1 MLIDSFPQIV
11 KSAIFIEI
19 GFSDVGV
26 HQGDELRLVQT
37 EIRDDGRNFFVLG
50 LRFVVGQ
57 VIAEGAAGVDL
68 HITALDVVEK
78 DFSNFLVFLGERCK
92 RAVQIGQGDFL
103 GLFVF
108 TLQDFQILR
117 KARVHVVG
125 VDLAGV
131 DFGDVAIDV
140 ERNAFAPTAST
151 HAKFF
156 VTLKK
161 RQILMVANG
170 ELDLPL
176 GIFVELIN
184 WFLPRKPS
192 QNFIVRCITCG
203 FIRQYL
209 YMTTE
214 PKTKIQNG
222 TKPVKSLT
230 NVLVQSEHVRGMV
243 EEAAEE
249 LSTVNKVLKQE
260 IAERGS
266 LPEVENAI
274 QKNKTV
280 EIKVEE
286 AAEELLVVNQA
297 LENEVNERHLLE
309 HQLAAA
315 EKQEKAARH
324 VSFHDPLTGLPNRV
338 LFNDRLEHG
347 LAQAKRHNWT
357 LAVMFMDLNGFKGI
371 NDTYGHD
378 TGDSVLRT
386 ISQRLKEN
394 RVLTTP
400 SAVTAEMSF
409 CTC

>member
-1 MLIDSFPQIV
+1 
-11 KSAIFIEI
+11 
-19 GFSDVGV
+19 
-26 HQGDELRLVQT
+26 
-37 EIRDDGRNFFVLG
+37 
-50 LRFVVGQ
+50 
-57 VIAEGAAGVDL
+57 
-68 HITALDVVEK
+68 
-78 DFSNFLVFLGERCK
+78 
-92 RAVQIGQGDFL
+92 
-103 GLFVF
+103 
-108 TLQDFQILR
+108 
-117 KARVHVVG
+117 
-125 VDLAGV
+125 
-131 DFGDVAIDV
+131 
-140 ERNAFAPTAST
+140 
-151 HAKFF
+151 
-156 VTLKK
+156 
-161 RQILMVANG
+161 
-170 ELDLPL
+170 
-176 GIFVELIN
+176 
-184 WFLPRKPS
+184 
-192 QNFIVRCITCG
+192 
-203 FIRQYL
+203 
-209 YMTTE
+209 
-214 PKTKIQNG
+214 
-222 TKPVKSLT
+222 
-230 NVLVQSEHVRGMV
+230 MV

-249 LSTVNKVLKQE
+249 LSSVNMVLKQE

-378 TGDSVLRT
+378 IGDSVLRA

-394 RVLTTP
+394 TRVDDTVCRHGGDEFLYVLMEVRDEGDITLITQNILKVIQEPCDVGGFELILSASIGISIFPKDGTTAD
-400 SAVTAEMSF
+400 SLIKKADKAMYVAKNKKSGYAF
-409 CTC
+409 AQ